1 MQGYYN
7 IFYYICCMNNKTYKN
22 NMNIKEYL
30 IKYKELENEYKLK
43 QDRLNI
49 KYCLSNNYVNEYDI
63 VKVNNTYFKVLSIN
77 SYILQDYEDLVIPI
91 LTYNA
96 LNLNTN
102 LIEIIYQDEITSI
115 NNRVYNFNYKIK

>member
-7 IFYYICCMNNKTYKN
+7 IFYYICYINNKTYKN
-22 NMNIKEYL
+22 NMNTNEYL
-30 IKYKELENEYKLK
+30 IKCKELEYEYKLK
-43 QDRLNI
+43 QDRLNV

-63 VKVNNTYFKVLSIN
+63 VKVNNTYFKVLNIN
-77 SYILQDYEDLVIPI
+77 GYILQDYEDLVIPI

-96 LNLNTN
+96 VNLNTN

-115 NNRVYNFNYKIK
+115 NNRVYNFKYKRK

>member
-7 IFYYICCMNNKTYKN
+7 IFYYICYINNKTYKN
-22 NMNIKEYL
+22 NMNTNEYL
-30 IKYKELENEYKLK
+30 IKCKELENEYKLK

-63 VKVNNTYFKVLSIN
+63 VKVNNTYFKVLNIN

-91 LTYNA
+91 LTYNVV
-96 LNLNTN
+96 NLNTN

-115 NNRVYNFNYKIK
+115 NNRVYNFKYKRK

>member
-7 IFYYICCMNNKTYKN
+7 IFYYICYINNKTYKN
-22 NMNIKEYL
+22 NMNTNEYL
-30 IKYKELENEYKLK
+30 IKCKELEHEYKLK
-43 QDRLNI
+43 QDKLNI

-63 VKVNNTYFKVLSIN
+63 VKVNNTYFKVLNIN
-77 SYILQDYEDLVIPI
+77 GYILQDYEDLVIPI

-96 LNLNTN
+96 VNLNTN

-115 NNRVYNFNYKIK
+115 NNRVYNFKYKRK